1 MRPPVKADSLRRAI
15 ANSLAETSAYRLPAA
30 CEAFGLAPETEEEF
44 FRSKFNYVM
53 TRLRPLGMPELI
65 SIVRKY
71 VDEHDDPALESILT
85 TLGAGGVDGEF
96 KNLIFASIGPKPEF
110 VLRNAI
116 INDLEITK
124 NAEHCL
130 IYSRPLG
137 TAGLTWHDLTDWWR
151 TTVPELR
158 DADEIHVSQHLYQRL
173 LASLESPPEQL
184 FFKIYAE
191 FHTRP
196 GGADLPTL
204 IPQVYLHYD
213 PYLRRAASA
222 PGPLSRQRMD
232 FLLLL
237 PNRNWVVIEIDG
249 VQHYSKLAS
258 DAPPPGSPGYFEM
271 DPEIRRPDTRRY
283 SEMVAEDRRLRLEG
297 YEVYR
302 FGGHELTGS
311 KGAQIIREFLA
322 RLLASHEITLPAPA
336 QPRSEPQQA

>member
-1 MRPPVKADSLRRAI
+1 MRRAI
-15 ANSLAETSAYRLPAA
+15 ASSLAEISAYHLPAA
-30 CEAFGLAPETEEEF
+30 CEALGLAPGTEEES

-65 SIVRKY
+65 SIAREHI
-71 VDEHDDPALESILT
+71 DEHDDPALESILA
-85 TLGAGGVDGEF
+85 TLGASGVDGEF

-137 TAGLTWHDLTDWWR
+137 TAGLTWRDLTDWWKA
-151 TTVPELR
+151 TVPELR
-158 DADEIHVSQHLYQRL
+158 DADEIQVSRRLYARL
-173 LASLESPPEQL
+173 KASLESPPEQL
-184 FFKIYAE
+184 LFSIYAE

-213 PYLRRAASA
+213 PYLRRAAST
-222 PGPLSRQRMD
+222 PGPLPRQRMD

-249 VQHYSKLAS
+249 VQHYSRLAS
-258 DAPPPGSPGYFEM
+258 DAPPPDSPGYFEM
-271 DPEIRRPDTRRY
+271 DPEIRRPDTRKY
-283 SEMVAEDRRLRLEG
+283 SEMVTEDRRLRLEG

-302 FGGHELTGS
+302 FGGQELTGS
-311 KGAQIIREFLA
+311 KGTHITREFFA
-322 RLLASHEITLPAPA
+322 RLLARHEIALPEPA
-336 QPRSEPQQA
+336 QPRSEPRQG